1 MSNTISD
8 ISDALKNALTIVPGL
23 RVVDYLPDQ
32 VNPPVA
38 WVLIDSVDYHH
49 AFGGGNPIHN
59 YTITV
64 VVGRVNERS
73 AQKSLDDFMSYDSD
87 RSIRSALESDRTLD
101 GVVQTLICTR
111 GGNLQTITTGDAI
124 YLSVDFNVTVHP

>member
-1 MSNTISD
+1 MSTITE
-8 ISDALKNALTIVPGL
+8 ISEALKNALTIVPGL

-38 WVLIDSVDYHH
+38 WVIIDSVDYHQ
-49 AFGGGNPIHN
+49 AFGGGNPVHN

-73 AQKSLDDFMSYDSD
+73 AQKSLDDFLSYDSD
-87 RSIRSALESDRTLD
+87 RSIRNALELDRTLN
-101 GVVQTLICTR
+101 GVIQALICTR
-111 GGNLQTITTGDAI
+111 GGNLQTITTGDAV
-124 YLSVDFNVTVHP
+124 YLSVDFTVTVHP

>member
-1 MSNTISD
+1 MSSTISE
-8 ISDALKNALTIVPGL
+8 ISDALKDALTQVAGL
-23 RVVDYLPDQ
+23 RVSDYLPDQ

-49 AFGGGNPIHN
+49 AFGGGNPVHN
-59 YTITV
+59 YTVTA
-64 VVGRVNERS
+64 VVGRVNERA
-73 AQKSLDDFMSYDSD
+73 AQKALDDFMSYDSD
-87 RSIRSALESDRTLD
+87 RSIRAALERDRTLD

-111 GGNLQTITTGDAI
+111 GGNLQTISTGDAI